1 MKKGSANVVVY
12 LVRATEWD
20 TDVNCVCATREIAE
34 RERKRLAKFYD
45 LSDDEIEDCIECTEM
60 KVISE

>member
-1 MKKGSANVVVY
+1 MVVY
-12 LVRATEWD
+12 LVRASEWD
-20 TDVNCVCATREIAE
+20 TEVDCVCATSEIAE
-34 RERKRLAKFYD
+34 RERRRLAKKYD